1 MSEMVDDA
9 GRNPW
14 MSRGVLLLLAI
25 GCWFLASQ
33 VVLQLRE
40 AQRLR
45 TDQAELESVEYGML
59 DAQTWVNSV
68 IWILEKQIRQ
78 FDFGPQNR
86 AILLDSFS
94 RMLDTLM
101 VKVDEYIRE
110 KNNEGGGWQRF
121 VGRMK
126 QSLQDFLVDF
136 QDLRTQAP
144 EYAEAIMIEL
154 NKPEA
159 REDLIAFMTGTL
171 RDLASSTF
179 TEVDRSALQA
189 IMDEHNCTEANFCRA
204 LLNAKS
210 KHLEAKAS
218 AQTALLL
225 ALVVVM
231 IVLIARDL
239 WRPTPNDRSAWP
251 LLFMLAAITALMVS
265 GVVTPMLNVEAR
277 ISELRMSLLG
287 EEIAFVD
294 QVLYFQSKSVFD
306 IVIVM
311 FQSGDVKS
319 AVVGVLVMTFSV
331 VFPLIKVAAG
341 AGMLSGGEGWRRNRV
356 IQFFALKSSKWSMA
370 DVMVVAIIM
379 GYLGFDGLMESQL
392 GKISQVPTAEVLTT
406 NGTELQL
413 GFFLFFGFCIASLLT
428 STLLERHIGQ
438 NQASTPVPA

>member
-1 MSEMVDDA
+1 MTDSTPH
-9 GRNPW
+9 NTLI
-14 MSRGVLLLLAI
+14 SRAVLLLLAI
-25 GCWFLASQ
+25 GCWVLASQ
-33 VVLQLRE
+33 LVLQLRE
-40 AQRLR
+40 AQQLR
-45 TDQAELESVEYGML
+45 TDQAELESIEYGML

-110 KNNEGGGWQRF
+110 KNSEGGGWKRF

-144 EYAEAIMIEL
+144 EYAEAIMVEL

-159 REDLIAFMTGTL
+159 REDLIEFMTGTL

-179 TEVDRSALQA
+179 TEVDRGAIQA
-189 IMDEHNCTEANFCRA
+189 IMKQHECAETNFCRA
-204 LLNAKS
+204 LLNAKAQR
-210 KHLEAKAS
+210 LEARA
-218 AQTALLL
+218 ALLATVL
-225 ALVVVM
+225 FLTVGVM
-231 IVLIARDL
+231 LLLIARNL
-239 WRPTPNDRSAWP
+239 WRPEPYDRSAWP
-251 LLFMLAAITALMVS
+251 LLLLLAAVTALMLS
-265 GVVTPMLNVEAR
+265 GVVTPMMNVEAR

-287 EEIAFVD
+287 EEIAFAD
-294 QVLYFQSKSVFD
+294 QVLYFQSKSVVD
-306 IVIVM
+306 IVVVM
-311 FQSGDVKS
+311 FQSGDLKS
-319 AVVGVLVMTFSV
+319 AVVGILVMTFSV
-331 VFPLIKVAAG
+331 VFPLIKVGAG
-341 AGMLSGGEGWRRNRV
+341 TGMLSGGAGWQRNPVVR
-356 IQFFALKSSKWSMA
+356 FFALKSSKWSMA

-379 GYLGFDGLMESQL
+379 AYLGFDGLMESQL

-428 STLLERHIGQ
+428 STLLERHIDQ
-438 NQASTPVPA
+438 NPAALAADESR